1 MYEKMIFI
9 QTHHMILKDNT
20 NVYKHFIQKFMW
32 YSKKWPHYLHLGLI
46 SRNRFIYGNGTLA
59 ENNNV

>member
-1 MYEKMIFI
+1 
-9 QTHHMILKDNT
+9 MILKDNT

-46 SRNRFIYGNGTLA
+46 SWNRFIYGNGTSA